1 MLRSFMKA
9 NNFLANSS
17 FEPSILGKEKI
28 IGTFPNCSVN
38 APNMFDSKKIAS
50 VFGEGVVLT
59 HNR

>member
-1 MLRSFMKA
+1 MKA